1 VITAKATADREAVSR
16 RNLLYVTT
24 AAIPAEPTDVTG
36 GYGCPCCASHFDPA
50 GRAHAGPAQYN
61 LPVSPYEVV
70 KSRLVIGR
78 NASDAL
84 FTLESIER
92 M

>member
-1 VITAKATADREAVSR
+1 
-16 RNLLYVTT
+16 
-24 AAIPAEPTDVTG
+24 VTG
-36 GYGCPCCASHFDPA
+36 GYACPCCASHFDPA

-61 LPVSPYEVV
+61 LPVPPYDIV
-70 KSRLVIGR
+70 KRSRLVIGR

-84 FTLESIER
+84 FTLQSIER